1 MTINKSNEMN
11 QSTNSL
17 AVTLLLFIGLGAVSL
32 MFVQENHSLPL
43 LAFGLYCALN
53 IIAPGVYWIEKTTT
67 RENLLDIASLLHR
80 VRGVGFYILA
90 FELLL
95 NGGASFFVEP
105 KESYTLIGLWIGLGA
120 LPLFWF
126 LMRIQRL
133 SGFTSLAETSKTGLL
148 FAGLLSVS
156 SLLAW
161 ATTTPYPEAI
171 AGLGLAYVAYKEGQS
186 GTAQGKC
193 FCEVPQ

>member
-1 MTINKSNEMN
+1 MTTTKANKINP
-11 QSTNSL
+11 STNSL
-17 AVTLLLFIGLGAVSL
+17 AVTMLLFIASGAISL
-32 MFVQENHSLPL
+32 VFVQENHSLPL

-53 IIAPGVYWIEKTTT
+53 IIAPAVYWIEKTTT

-90 FELLL
+90 FELML

-126 LMRIQRL
+126 LMRIQKL
-133 SGFTSLAETSKTGLL
+133 TGFAQLAETSKTGLF

-156 SLLAW
+156 SLLSW
-161 ATTTPYPEAI
+161 ATNTPYPEAI
-171 AGLGLAYVAYKEGQS
+171 AGLGLAYVAFKEGQK

-193 FCEVPQ
+193 FCEVPR